1 MNRLREKAALPLG
14 RSSAPRGWAGLL
26 ARGLPYSLR
35 LPIRQ
40 VPGSGATPTYLQP
53 GTWNLHFGQW
63 RIADF
68 NAAYSCGAATAW
80 SRTISGTETS
90 PFSLFPL
97 TAAQPRPTSRDS
109 VYLSQPRPG
118 VKKIKALPGSEWGT
132 GCCCFYPG
140 HVGMAGGVSGHVEP
154 CAWDH
159 DPRRGRAWPEP
170 VEACAELSRSGLAL
184 PNQASDPEKGAASSA
199 PTI

>member
-40 VPGSGATPTYLQP
+40 VPGSELRSDSDVSSTWNLEHR
-53 GTWNLHFGQW
+53 TWNLHFGQW

-80 SRTISGTETS
+80 SRTISDARTS

-109 VYLSQPRPG
+109 VYLSHQGNHCQENKRHPANREVPSTLYKTNQREVTFSPG
-118 VKKIKALPGSEWGT
+118 G
-132 GCCCFYPG
+132 
-140 HVGMAGGVSGHVEP
+140 
-154 CAWDH
+154 
-159 DPRRGRAWPEP
+159 
-170 VEACAELSRSGLAL
+170 
-184 PNQASDPEKGAASSA
+184 
-199 PTI
+199 